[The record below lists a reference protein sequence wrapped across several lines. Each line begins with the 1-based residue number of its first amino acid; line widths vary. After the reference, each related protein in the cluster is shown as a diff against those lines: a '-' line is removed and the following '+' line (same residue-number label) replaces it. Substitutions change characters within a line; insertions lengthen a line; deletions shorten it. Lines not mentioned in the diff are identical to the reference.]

1 MRRTT
6 ASFVLTLAAVAA
18 SCGTTTE
25 PSAEVS
31 TTSSTT
37 DSTTTTS
44 TTEPARPEWS
54 GPRTLIAKHL
64 DDLYAI
70 DLVDGSRTKLADRS
84 ELAAAHGVIEAYIG
98 VVELSPD
105 GSTVVFGFEGRLGDD
120 FVHGL
125 YEVPADG
132 STAPRSRE
140 IPGVAGEVFHLEYS
154 PDGRFLLAM
163 VDRLMVVTP
172 AEGGAPVSAGLDF
185 PYPPSWVIWSPA
197 GDQLIWLPH
206 TERTPCCYQAS
217 VQVDPET
224 GAYAS
229 EVSGS
234 SVDGPP
240 YFDAAGELQLYP
252 HWNHGS
258 LDFDASRRWAVAV
271 DIDDPEQPV
280 VWWDTTDPSSE
291 PQPLD
296 VELIPSAE
304 EGVSPTW

>member
-1 MRRTT
+1 MRRAT
-6 ASFVLTLAAVAA
+6 ASFVLTFAALAA

-37 DSTTTTS
+37 DPTPTS
-44 TTEPARPEWS
+44 TTEAPRPEWS

-70 DLVDGSRTKLADRS
+70 DLVDGSRRKLADRG

-98 VVELSPD
+98 AVELSPD
-105 GSTVVFGFEGRLGDD
+105 GKTVVFGFEGHLGDD
-120 FVHGL
+120 DVHGL

-132 STAPRSRE
+132 TAAPRPRE
-140 IPGVAGEVFHLEYS
+140 IPGTSGEVFHLEYS

-163 VDRLMVVTP
+163 VGRLMVVTP
-172 AEGGAPVSAGLDF
+172 AEGGAPVSPGLDF
-185 PYPPSWVIWSPA
+185 PYPPRSVIWSPA
-197 GDQLIWLPH
+197 GDQLIWVTH
-206 TERTPCCYQAS
+206 TERTPCCHQAS

-229 EVSGS
+229 EVSGTA
-234 SVDGPP
+234 VEGPP
-240 YFDAAGELQLYP
+240 YFDVAGELQVYP
-252 HWNHGS
+252 HWNHRS
-258 LDFDASRRWAVAV
+258 LDFDASRRWAVAI
-271 DIDDPEQPV
+271 DIDDPEGPV

-296 VELIPSAE
+296 VELIPSDE